1 MKNLLT
7 NSETSMVKFC
17 VDLAEEMVAEGLSPK
32 IEYVE
37 VDSRVELKDA
47 ELPDCDIIGLTQ
59 FSISEP
65 EAQLWAIHFVVV
77 ISTISDVN
85 LFRLR
90 KLANFIYERLPAGAD
105 LVYYDAEAATEK
117 SWIRVI
123 PGTTQLPTH
132 RVETRPFRFIQ
143 AQALLDPLQGS
154 AQTSP
159 DPVP

>member
-7 NSETSMVKFC
+7 NSETSIVKLC
-17 VDLAEEMVAEGLSPK
+17 VDLGAEMVAEGLSPK

-37 VDSRVELKDA
+37 VDARVELKDA

-65 EAQLWAIHFVVV
+65 ESKLWAIHFVIVL
-77 ISTISDVN
+77 STVSDQN

-90 KLANFIYERLPAGAD
+90 KLANYVYERLPAGAT
-105 LVYYDAEAATEK
+105 LVYYDAEEATEK
-117 SWIRVI
+117 SWLQVI

-154 AQTSP
+154 EQT
-159 DPVP
+159 